1 MGGGGEGVI
10 CAAGAA
16 LAGDDS
22 GFIQIDSGDAAAEKY
37 LSKSIWRRRA
47 TRQTAEEPSQQMS
60 RVNVPIIPALG
71 GY

>member
-1 MGGGGEGVI
+1 MEVEGGIGGGVI

-37 LSKSIWRRRA
+37 LSKSIWRRA
-47 TRQTAEEPSQQMS
+47 LPMSHPANSGGAVAADEPC
-60 RVNVPIIPALG
+60 
-71 GY
+71 